1 MSTPIQMTAIESLI
15 GDAHVNT
22 GVEVLARPLR
32 GIIPPMV
39 TPLLDRDTLDVAGL
53 ERLIEHIL
61 AGGVHGLFILGTTGE
76 TPSLSH
82 RLRHEFIERVCAQV
96 RGRVPVL
103 VGITDTSFVES
114 VEIARKSV
122 QAGAQGLVLAPP
134 YYFPTGQ
141 PELLEYLKHL
151 LPELPLPLFLY
162 NMPNRPKPAFE
173 PETVR
178 VAADLPGIVGLKDSS
193 CNMIYFHQVQ
203 FRLEDRPDFSLLMG
217 PEQLLAESVL
227 LGAHGGVCGGANL
240 LPRLYVDLYEAACSR
255 DLARVASLHRI
266 VMRIDATLYS
276 VGRYESSFLK
286 GLKCALSCL
295 GICSD
300 FLAEPF
306 HRFREP
312 ERETVRRYLDE
323 LGITRQGLA

>member
-1 MSTPIQMTAIESLI
+1 MVSPSERTNHPVRANDHSPL
-15 GDAHVNT
+15 
-22 GVEVLARPLR
+22 LPRPLR

-39 TPLLDRDTLDVAGL
+39 TPLLDYDTLDAAGL

-76 TPSLSH
+76 AASLSH
-82 RLRHEFIERVCAQV
+82 RLRHELVERVCSQV

-114 VEIARKSV
+114 VELARKSA
-122 QAGAQGLVLAPP
+122 QAGARALVLAPP

-141 PELLEYLKHL
+141 PELLEYLEHL

-162 NMPNRPKPAFE
+162 NMPNRPKPAFA

-178 VAADLPGIVGLKDSS
+178 TAADLPGVAGLKDSS
-193 CNMIYFHQVQ
+193 ANMIYFRELQ
-203 FRLEDRPDFSLLMG
+203 FLLEDRPDFTLLMG

-240 LPRLYVDLYEAACSR
+240 LPRLYV
-255 DLARVASLHRI
+255 
-266 VMRIDATLYS
+266 
-276 VGRYESSFLK
+276 
-286 GLKCALSCL
+286 
-295 GICSD
+295 
-300 FLAEPF
+300 
-306 HRFREP
+306 
-312 ERETVRRYLDE
+312 
-323 LGITRQGLA
+323 

>member
-1 MSTPIQMTAIESLI
+1 MDS
-15 GDAHVNT
+15 NT
-22 GVEVLARPLR
+22 GMFARPLC

-82 RLRHEFIERVCAQV
+82 RLRHELIERVCAQV
-96 RGRVPVL
+96 AGRVPVL

-114 VEIARKSV
+114 VELSRKAAQV
-122 QAGAQGLVLAPP
+122 GAQGLVLAPP
-134 YYFPTGQ
+134 YYFSAGQ
-141 PELLEYLKHL
+141 PELLEYLGHL

-162 NMPNRPKPAFE
+162 NTPNRPRPAFE
-173 PETVR
+173 PQTVR
-178 VAADLPGIVGLKDSS
+178 AAADMPGIAGLKDSS
-193 CNMIYFHQVQ
+193 TNMIYFHHVQ
-203 FRLEDRPDFSLLMG
+203 LILEDRPDFTLLMG
-217 PEQLLAESVL
+217 PEQLLADSVL

-240 LPRLYVDLYEAACSR
+240 LPRLYVDLYEAAR
-255 DLARVASLHRI
+255 AKDLARVEPLHRMVLRVCSTI
-266 VMRIDATLYS
+266 YS
-276 VGRYESSFLK
+276 VGQYESSFLK

-300 FLAEPF
+300 FVAEPL

-312 ERETVRRYLDE
+312 QRQIICRYLEE
-323 LGITRQGLA
+323 LGITRQGLNRIA